1 MSPPATDPPEFDLG
15 ADTDVKDSLKTT
27 NIGLAGGG
35 GALEVIGMAANSAKY
50 GIATIHFY
58 WVGAIP
64 AVVFLG
70 VFMMPFTCGSRVRT
84 VPEYLKLPIG
94 WLLSACGVL
103 LGTYGPVTKKE
114 MYAKSLGINLNV
126 VWGVLMLAIGE
137 GFLLAAFLKKEKAG
151 R

>member
-1 MSPPATDPPEFDLG
+1 MLPLRRRT
-15 ADTDVKDSLKTT
+15 
-27 NIGLAGGG
+27 GLAFLSANL

-64 AVVFLG
+64 AMVFLG
-70 VFMMPFTCGSRVRT
+70 VFMMPFTCGNRVRT

-126 VWGVLMLAIGE
+126 VWGVLMLAIGA
-137 GFLLAAFLKKEKAG
+137 GFLLAAFLKKDRAG